1 MSVRII
7 TRSAPFY
14 AGVLLVLATIAL
26 FVFEHNA
33 VPKKTERLSD
43 KMFLSG
49 DHTPGRDVMSAP
61 LVSTDNTNPNTRP
74 TVNSTAAASSNESQK
89 APMLVNLVGGLEAK
103 VAADPGNIG
112 NQILLAQTYAEV
124 GRIPDG
130 VGPEHS
136 AVFGVFFLAVFAD
149 DGRFFSV

>member
-74 TVNSTAAASSNESQK
+74 TVNSTGEIQETGSSPG
-89 APMLVNLVGGLEAK
+89 APSHEYL
-103 VAADPGNIG
+103 
-112 NQILLAQTYAEV
+112 
-124 GRIPDG
+124 
-130 VGPEHS
+130 HS
-136 AVFGVFFLAVFAD
+136 IVTAFNN
-149 DGRFFSV
+149 